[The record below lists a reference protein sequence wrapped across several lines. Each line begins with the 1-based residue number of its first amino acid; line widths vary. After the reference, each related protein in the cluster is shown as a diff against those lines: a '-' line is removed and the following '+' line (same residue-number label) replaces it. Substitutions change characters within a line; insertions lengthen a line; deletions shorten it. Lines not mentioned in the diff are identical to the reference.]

1 MIPFFD
7 TKQENIPYREAIDK
21 AIESVLDSGIYLL
34 GEQTDAFER
43 EFSQYNKIDHTVSVG
58 SGTAALTL
66 MFQASMHLAMLEPGD
81 EVIVPTNS
89 FTASA
94 MAISQAGLQPVFADV
109 DPVTLNLS
117 QQALQSALT
126 ENTRAVLAVH
136 LCGQSCNIDL
146 LNTFCQ
152 ENNLLLYEDAAQSL
166 GAQWQGQ
173 LSGSHGIASAFSFY
187 PTKNLGSL
195 GNAGAVATRSA
206 ELATTIRKL
215 RNYGGIEKYSHELV
229 GSNSR
234 VDEFQAA
241 VLRVKLPFVNHA
253 IARRCEIA
261 KRYNEHINSDIVS
274 LPHYPYE
281 ATSHTWHLY
290 MVRSAHRSKIINYLR
305 KQDIHCGIHYPVCIH
320 KQEAYSSAKQKSL
333 PHAERAAEEIFSLP
347 NFAALTDSQVSTVV
361 DAINRYA

>member
-7 TKQENIPYREAIDK
+7 TKQENAPHREAIDE
-21 AIESVLDSGIYLL
+21 AIRTVLDSGIYLL

-58 SGTAALTL
+58 SGTAALDL
-66 MFQASMHLAMLEPGD
+66 MFQASLHLALLEPGD
-81 EVIVPTNS
+81 EVIVPANS

-117 QQALQSALT
+117 QQALENALT
-126 ENTRAVLAVH
+126 KNTRAVLAVH

-152 ENNLLLYEDAAQSL
+152 KNNLLLYEDAAQSL

-195 GNAGAVATRSA
+195 GNAGAVATGSA
-206 ELATTIRKL
+206 ELATTVRKL

-241 VLRVKLPFVNHA
+241 VLRVKLPFVNRA
-253 IARRCEIA
+253 IARRREIA

-274 LPHYPYE
+274 LPHYPSDT
-281 ATSHTWHLY
+281 TSHTWHLY
-290 MVRSAHRSKIINYLR
+290 MARSAYRSEIMDYLR

-320 KQEAYSSAKQKSL
+320 KQEAYKSAGYKSL
-333 PHAERAAEEIFSLP
+333 PYAELAAEQIFSLP
-347 NFAALTDSQVSTVV
+347 NFSSLTDSQISTVV